1 MFQTASEWVCPDGFP
16 NLSNEPEIAI
26 DLETRDPD
34 LKTLGSGWPTRNGNI
49 IGVAVA
55 ASGRAW
61 YFPIR
66 HLNGGN
72 MDPKRVMRWVQDLCS
87 DVNKTYVFHNAMY
100 DVGWLRAEGVEVK
113 GRIIDTMVAAALIDE
128 NRFSYSLNNL
138 GKDYLSVK
146 KDEKLLY
153 TAANEWGVDAKAEMY
168 KLPPHYVGPYAEQDA
183 LLTLKLWELLS
194 GLIEKEEVSDI
205 FELELRVLRSVIDM
219 RTRGVRVNMD
229 AAEQAQQGLKQQES
243 ALLKKIKDDYGHS
256 PDIWAAASVAKVF
269 DAAGLEYPVTDGTK
283 APSFTKEF
291 LAGHSHELPRMI
303 VKARELNK
311 ARTTFIETISK
322 HQTNGRIHADIHQLR
337 SDGGGTITGR
347 FCVHGDTVLELD
359 TGPVKIGDY
368 NPTGKEK
375 ILTHKGR
382 WQRVLRRIYKG
393 EEEMYC
399 LLASSGDSIK
409 CTGNH
414 RVLTADGWVSVKDL
428 LVGSSLLHVNFKEV
442 STRRTDVPEDC
453 HNISVGGKTDDID
466 YRREDWSDKTQCYG
480 SGSETI
486 DSGTTGGRTCVEV
499 FPFKSWGE
507 KPNER
512 QDQGTPPQL
521 QGGFVLRSKWVRPC
535 IEAGLVYWKNVQ
547 TYIQAFRGYV
557 RTSWDIWDSGRDRNS
572 SHRWGQDEQ
581 RAVQSSL
588 GDIGWS
594 SPFTRTVT
602 VEAIEPVGTASV
614 WDIEVETDHSYIAHG
629 LIHHNSYSSP
639 NLQQIPSR
647 DEIIG
652 PMIRNLFIP
661 EEGCQWGAF
670 DYSSQE
676 PRIVVHYASITRDYD
691 GNILSGALDFV
702 DKYTDDARSDFHQ
715 IAADIV
721 GVPRK
726 QAKTINLG
734 LFYGMGVTKLA
745 GQLGLNLAEG
755 KELFA
760 RYHAELPFIKQLTD
774 EVSNRASKR
783 GSIRTLLGRK
793 CRFDKWEPAS
803 FGVHKPLPHKEAF
816 AEYGSHIKRA
826 FTYKALNSLI
836 QGSAAD
842 QTKKALVDLADEG
855 ILPMIQIHD
864 ELALNIPDMATAR
877 RAKEIMENC
886 VQLRVPSVV
895 DAELGPS
902 WGTATNKME

>member
-1 MFQTASEWVCPDGFP
+1 
-16 NLSNEPEIAI
+16 
-26 DLETRDPD
+26 
-34 LKTLGSGWPTRNGNI
+34 
-49 IGVAVA
+49 
-55 ASGRAW
+55 
-61 YFPIR
+61 
-66 HLNGGN
+66 
-72 MDPKRVMRWVQDLCS
+72 
-87 DVNKTYVFHNAMY
+87 
-100 DVGWLRAEGVEVK
+100 
-113 GRIIDTMVAAALIDE
+113 
-128 NRFSYSLNNL
+128 
-138 GKDYLSVK
+138 
-146 KDEKLLY
+146 
-153 TAANEWGVDAKAEMY
+153 MY

-229 AAEQAQQGLKQQES
+229 AAEQAQRGLGQQES
-243 ALLKKIKDDYGHS
+243 ALLKEIKDDYGHS

-269 DAAGLEYPVTDGTK
+269 DSAGLEYPVTDGTK

-347 FCVHGDTVLELD
+347 F
-359 TGPVKIGDY
+359 
-368 NPTGKEK
+368 
-375 ILTHKGR
+375 
-382 WQRVLRRIYKG
+382 
-393 EEEMYC
+393 
-399 LLASSGDSIK
+399 
-409 CTGNH
+409 
-414 RVLTADGWVSVKDL
+414 
-428 LVGSSLLHVNFKEV
+428 
-442 STRRTDVPEDC
+442 
-453 HNISVGGKTDDID
+453 
-466 YRREDWSDKTQCYG
+466 
-480 SGSETI
+480 
-486 DSGTTGGRTCVEV
+486 
-499 FPFKSWGE
+499 
-507 KPNER
+507 
-512 QDQGTPPQL
+512 
-521 QGGFVLRSKWVRPC
+521 
-535 IEAGLVYWKNVQ
+535 
-547 TYIQAFRGYV
+547 
-557 RTSWDIWDSGRDRNS
+557 
-572 SHRWGQDEQ
+572 
-581 RAVQSSL
+581 
-588 GDIGWS
+588 
-594 SPFTRTVT
+594 
-602 VEAIEPVGTASV
+602 
-614 WDIEVETDHSYIAHG
+614 
-629 LIHHNSYSSP
+629 SYSNP

-676 PRIVVHYASITRDYD
+676 PRIVVHYASITRDHD
-691 GNILSGALDFV
+691 GHILSGALDFV
-702 DKYTDDARSDFHQ
+702 DKYADDARSDFHQ

-745 GQLGLNLAEG
+745 GQLGLNLSEG

-826 FTYKALNSLI
+826 FTYKALNALI

>member
-1 MFQTASEWVCPDGFP
+1 
-16 NLSNEPEIAI
+16 
-26 DLETRDPD
+26 
-34 LKTLGSGWPTRNGNI
+34 
-49 IGVAVA
+49 
-55 ASGRAW
+55 
-61 YFPIR
+61 
-66 HLNGGN
+66 
-72 MDPKRVMRWVQDLCS
+72 
-87 DVNKTYVFHNAMY
+87 MY

-347 FCVHGDTVLELD
+347 F
-359 TGPVKIGDY
+359 
-368 NPTGKEK
+368 
-375 ILTHKGR
+375 
-382 WQRVLRRIYKG
+382 
-393 EEEMYC
+393 
-399 LLASSGDSIK
+399 
-409 CTGNH
+409 
-414 RVLTADGWVSVKDL
+414 
-428 LVGSSLLHVNFKEV
+428 
-442 STRRTDVPEDC
+442 
-453 HNISVGGKTDDID
+453 
-466 YRREDWSDKTQCYG
+466 
-480 SGSETI
+480 
-486 DSGTTGGRTCVEV
+486 
-499 FPFKSWGE
+499 
-507 KPNER
+507 
-512 QDQGTPPQL
+512 
-521 QGGFVLRSKWVRPC
+521 
-535 IEAGLVYWKNVQ
+535 
-547 TYIQAFRGYV
+547 
-557 RTSWDIWDSGRDRNS
+557 
-572 SHRWGQDEQ
+572 
-581 RAVQSSL
+581 
-588 GDIGWS
+588 
-594 SPFTRTVT
+594 
-602 VEAIEPVGTASV
+602 
-614 WDIEVETDHSYIAHG
+614 
-629 LIHHNSYSSP
+629 SYSNP

-676 PRIVVHYASITRDYD
+676 PRIVVHYASITRDHD
-691 GNILSGALDFV
+691 GHILSGALDFV
-702 DKYTDDARSDFHQ
+702 DKYADDARSDFHQ

-902 WGTATNKME
+902 WGTATTKMED